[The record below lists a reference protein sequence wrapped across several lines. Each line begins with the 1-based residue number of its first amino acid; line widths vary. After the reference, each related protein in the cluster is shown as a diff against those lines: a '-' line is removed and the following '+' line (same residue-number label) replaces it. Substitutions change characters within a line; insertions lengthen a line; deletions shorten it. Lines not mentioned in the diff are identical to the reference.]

1 MTMEQID
8 FFLMTVRCDTFLEA
22 AENLHIAQS
31 TLSKQ
36 IQKLESELNL
46 TLFDRTRRQA
56 VLTPAGK
63 LFCQEASELSRQ
75 YHQMLQKMR
84 HFKESERQPL
94 RVGSLPFLTQYH
106 LTSRIRAFAHT
117 HPEVELM
124 LEECEENELMDG
136 LQSGRFDLV
145 IARDSMFTS
154 NFTVLLIARILPA
167 FLHPVYVSMAF
178 TVAAASVSKE
188 QAPKAVSKVFVGVS
202 AGMVLGVPVTSFIAS
217 EVSFSMAMLFFTVVN
232 ALVFVATI
240 LFIPSMPVKEK
251 VSYGAQLSVLKKTT
265 MWYSII
271 AVTLINGAMFGFFSY
286 MSDYLK
292 KVTEVP
298 YNVISAVL
306 LVYGLANIVGNVM
319 AGKLLSINA
328 KRSIILM
335 PFVLLVS
342 YICLFIV
349 GEWIGAMV
357 IVILILGVLA
367 GIASNNMQYMITD
380 AAPEAP
386 DFANGMFLTSAN
398 LGTTIGTAICG
409 AFITEMGTRYSVF
422 GSLLFLI
429 ASIVFVY
436 LRVRVAHI
444 RKQANIN
451 IVTE

>member
-1 MTMEQID
+1 MEQKNKLKLNSGGLLVFI
-8 FFLMTVRCDTFLEA
+8 LTVGVFGIINTEMGVVGILPLIATTFNVSVPQAGWTVSVFALVVA
-22 AENLHIAQS
+22 ASAPVTPL
-31 TLSKQ
+31 
-36 IQKLESELNL
+36 
-46 TLFDRTRRQA
+46 LFSGINRKKVMLLA
-56 VLTPAGK
+56 LG
-63 LFCQEASELSRQ
+63 LFTIS
-75 YHQMLQKMR
+75 
-84 HFKESERQPL
+84 
-94 RVGSLPFLTQYH
+94 
-106 LTSRIRAFAHT
+106 
-117 HPEVELM
+117 
-124 LEECEENELMDG
+124 N
-136 LQSGRFDLV
+136 V
-145 IARDSMFTS
+145 ISMFTS

-217 EVSFSMAMLFFTVVN
+217 EVSFPMAMLFFTVVS

-328 KRSIILM
+328 RRSIILM
-335 PFVLLVS
+335 PFALLVS

-398 LGTTIGTAICG
+398 LGTTIGTGICG
-409 AFITEMGTRYSVF
+409 TFITEMGTRYSVF

>member
-1 MTMEQID
+1 MEQKNKLKLNSGGLLVFI
-8 FFLMTVRCDTFLEA
+8 LTVGVFGIINTEMGVVGILPLIAETFNVSVPQAGWTVSVFALVVA
-22 AENLHIAQS
+22 AWAPVTPLLFSGINRKKVMLLALGLF
-31 TLSKQ
+31 TLSN
-36 IQKLESELNL
+36 IIS
-46 TLFDRTRRQA
+46 
-56 VLTPAGK
+56 
-63 LFCQEASELSRQ
+63 
-75 YHQMLQKMR
+75 ML
-84 HFKESERQPL
+84 
-94 RVGSLPFLTQYH
+94 
-106 LTSRIRAFAHT
+106 
-117 HPEVELM
+117 
-124 LEECEENELMDG
+124 
-136 LQSGRFDLV
+136 
-145 IARDSMFTS
+145 TS
-154 NFTVLLIARILPA
+154 NFTILLIARILPA

-271 AVTLINGAMFGFFSY
+271 AVTLINGSMFGFFSY

-292 KVTEVP
+292 KVTEVS

-328 KRSIILM
+328 RRSIILM
-335 PFVLLVS
+335 PFALLVS

-398 LGTTIGTAICG
+398 LGTTIGTGICG
-409 AFITEMGTRYSVF
+409 TFITEMGTRYSVF

-444 RKQANIN
+444 RKQVNIN